1 MLFRKMMN
9 ELTSWKE
16 NEKCALLIEGARQV
30 GKTKLIEEFIKDFN
44 NSIEIDFTKNTNALS
59 LLLETKSYD
68 DFINRLSLISPI
80 SLKDSNDILFLDEI
94 KYYYEMREKRIVDDP
109 LFAEKHID
117 IITLTKEIVNRGD
130 FRIILSG
137 SMLGVSVFNINLN
150 PTGYLRKVTM
160 YPMDFEEFLLA
171 KGIKQELIGDLRQ
184 SFINKEAIDDTLNE
198 TLLKCYSE
206 YLFVGGFPAAVQ
218 GYIDDESFNAT
229 SNALES
235 IDNWYRGDILK
246 YAPKEDRLVISEMY
260 DILPS
265 EISMKN
271 KKFVKSHL
279 VDIPDYRNLDLK
291 DRFLWLKK
299 AGIALPI
306 YNVTNPKYPL
316 KISEDYKV
324 VKLFINDVGLL
335 THFIFDNEAK
345 RKLLVDKGDVD
356 LGAIYENAA
365 AELLTAHGYNP
376 FFHSTKKR
384 GEIDF
389 ILEKNMTVIPIEIK
403 SYAPDKKTGYF
414 SHQALNLLLESHKE
428 IKESWI
434 FGLNNIKKEG
444 DNIYMFPAYMIEFV
458 RKN

>member
-1 MLFRKMMN
+1 MMN
-9 ELTSWKE
+9 ELTSWRK

-30 GKTKLIEEFIKDFN
+30 GKTKLIEEFIKGFDN
-44 NSIEIDFTKNTNALS
+44 YIEIDFTKNSNALS
-59 LLLETKSYD
+59 LLLETNSYE
-68 DFINRLSLISPI
+68 DFINRLSIISPI
-80 SLKDSNDILFLDEI
+80 RLNGLNDILFLDEI
-94 KYYYEMREKRIVDDP
+94 QYFYEMREKRIEADP

-117 IITLTKEIVNRGD
+117 IITLTKEMVNRGE
-130 FRIILSG
+130 FRVIISG

-171 KGIKQELIGDLRQ
+171 KGIKQELIDEVRR
-184 SFINKEAIDDTLNE
+184 SFVERKEVDDSLNE
-198 TLLKCYSE
+198 TLLKYYSE
-206 YLFVGGFPAAVQ
+206 FLFVGGFPAAVQ
-218 GYIDDESFNAT
+218 GYINDKSFDAT
-229 SNALES
+229 NNALEA

-279 VDIPDYRNLDLK
+279 VDIPNYQNLDLK

-324 VKLFINDVGLL
+324 VKLFMNDVGLL
-335 THFIFDNEAK
+335 THFIFDKEAK
-345 RKLLVDKGDVD
+345 RTLLIEKGDVD
-356 LGAIYENAA
+356 LGAVYENAA

-376 FFHSTKKR
+376 YFHSTKKR

-389 ILEKNMTVIPIEIK
+389 ILEKNMTVLPVEIK

-414 SHQALNLLLESHKE
+414 SHQALNMLLDAHSE

-434 FGLNNIKKEG
+434 FGLNNVKKEG
-444 DNIYMFPAYMIEFV
+444 NNIYMFPAYMIEFV